1 MSARSLHTR
10 ISALYG
16 ALFFTIGI
24 YLPFFPVWLKARGLD
39 ADEIALV
46 LALQIAVRIVSG
58 PIFSFLADKTGRRR
72 TLLIWLALVPVAGAL
87 ALVVIQSI
95 WLIGLVAVAA
105 AFFWTPIMPMSE
117 VIAVR
122 GAAEQKLDY
131 GRMRLWGSIAF
142 IVASLG
148 GGLALDVM
156 APGHIIWVLV
166 VSHSLIVL
174 ALVWLPKETDPEQD
188 KAGPPKPVRVGD
200 AARLLVSPLFV
211 VFLLATGLTQASH
224 SVYYSFGTLHWQAGG
239 IPGGAIGVLW
249 SLGVIAEVALFAVS
263 GRAVRLFTPSGLI
276 ALGAGAAVVRWAGTA
291 IDPGVFSL
299 AVLQALHGLT
309 FGATHLGVIHHISRT
324 VPDHLHNTAQALYS
338 SVAGG
343 VIIALATA
351 SAGPLYQAYGAYA
364 FLAASLMAAVAA
376 VFALILL
383 LAQRYSAA

>member
-211 VFLLATGLTQASH
+211 VFLLATG
-224 SVYYSFGTLHWQAGG
+224 
-239 IPGGAIGVLW
+239 
-249 SLGVIAEVALFAVS
+249 
-263 GRAVRLFTPSGLI
+263 
-276 ALGAGAAVVRWAGTA
+276 
-291 IDPGVFSL
+291 
-299 AVLQALHGLT
+299 
-309 FGATHLGVIHHISRT
+309 
-324 VPDHLHNTAQALYS
+324 
-338 SVAGG
+338 
-343 VIIALATA
+343 
-351 SAGPLYQAYGAYA
+351 
-364 FLAASLMAAVAA
+364 
-376 VFALILL
+376 
-383 LAQRYSAA
+383 

>member
-1 MSARSLHTR
+1 
-10 ISALYG
+10 
-16 ALFFTIGI
+16 
-24 YLPFFPVWLKARGLD
+24 
-39 ADEIALV
+39 
-46 LALQIAVRIVSG
+46 
-58 PIFSFLADKTGRRR
+58 
-72 TLLIWLALVPVAGAL
+72 
-87 ALVVIQSI
+87 
-95 WLIGLVAVAA
+95 
-105 AFFWTPIMPMSE
+105 
-117 VIAVR
+117 
-122 GAAEQKLDY
+122 
-131 GRMRLWGSIAF
+131 
-142 IVASLG
+142 
-148 GGLALDVM
+148 
-156 APGHIIWVLV
+156 
-166 VSHSLIVL
+166 
-174 ALVWLPKETDPEQD
+174 
-188 KAGPPKPVRVGD
+188 
-200 AARLLVSPLFV
+200 
-211 VFLLATGLTQASH
+211 GLTQASH

>member
-1 MSARSLHTR
+1 MSALSLHTR

-24 YLPFFPVWLKARGLD
+24 YLPFFPVWLSARGLD

-58 PIFSFLADKTGRRR
+58 PIFSFLADKTGKRR
-72 TLLIWLALVPVAGAL
+72 TLLIGLAIVPVAGTL
-87 ALVVIQSI
+87 ALVFIQSI
-95 WLIGLVAVAA
+95 WLIGLVAVAS

-156 APGHIIWVLV
+156 APRHIIWVLV
-166 VSHSLIVL
+166 VSHGLIVL
-174 ALVWLPKETDPEQD
+174 ALLSLPKGTDPKQD
-188 KAGPPKPVRVGD
+188 EAGPPKAVRVGD
-200 AARLLVSPLFV
+200 AARMLVSPLFV

-249 SLGVIAEVALFAVS
+249 SLGVVAEVALFAVS
-263 GRAVRLFTPSGLI
+263 GRAVKLFTPSGLI
-276 ALGAGAAVVRWAGTA
+276 LLGAGAAVVRWAGTA
-291 IDPGVFSL
+291 LDPGVFSL

-324 VPDHLHNTAQALYS
+324 VPDNLHNTAQALYS

-364 FLAASLMAAVAA
+364 FLAASLMAAGAA

-383 LAQRYSAA
+383 FAQRYSAA